1 MKALALVPLAL
12 LCAGLAQAGTVQ
24 VSFDHPERYVDAG
37 TLREA
42 EAVRQ
47 VIDRHL
53 QALGHK
59 KLQALGR
66 KKLPAG
72 QTLTVTDSM
81 RSTNLRFNAQLP
93 YERRM
98 LSAWFDRRFG
108 TNPVR

>member
-53 QALGHK
+53 QALGH
-59 KLQALGR
+59 
-66 KKLPAG
+66 
-72 QTLTVTDSM
+72 
-81 RSTNLRFNAQLP
+81 
-93 YERRM
+93 
-98 LSAWFDRRFG
+98 
-108 TNPVR
+108 